1 MSRMSWTLNRPL
13 ADQHTAP
20 SRLWVAKLYYLI
32 FFAAVGAIAPF
43 FNVYL
48 GAQGLTGTQIGII
61 GSLPPIMALLANP
74 FWGAVADRWQIHQ
87 KVLALCTLG
96 AGLISFPFLWI
107 SGFWPILILVVVMV
121 FFRAP
126 APALVDSAVMDI
138 VGRTGASYGRQR
150 LFGSIGFVT
159 VSYGLGQFLTAG
171 NLDAMFW
178 IHGLLLAV
186 GCTLLAL
193 LLPIQRLGQRT
204 NLFAGLKLMHKQAGY
219 SSFLAMNVLMGA
231 GAASFISFIG
241 LRILALGG
249 TEAQVGMAYALNSV
263 TEIPVLFAGAA
274 LLVRFRSSHL
284 IVVGL
289 LGFAAVYCFMA
300 LATSPLWILAA
311 SPVLGLLYGGFW
323 LAVVTYASK
332 SAPVGMSAT
341 GQALVGAAQGGLGWS
356 LGSIIGGILWDGLGG
371 SAVFFAAAS
380 AMVAAAVVYG
390 VGRRRAHGDAGASA

>member
-13 ADQHTAP
+13 AGQHTAP
-20 SRLWVAKLYYLI
+20 SRLWAAKLYYLI
-32 FFAAVGAIAPF
+32 FFTAIGAIAPF
-43 FNVYL
+43 FNIYL
-48 GAQGLTGTQIGII
+48 EIQGLSGTQIGLI

-87 KVLALCTLG
+87 KVLAICTLG
-96 AGLISFPFLWI
+96 AGLISFPFLWV

-150 LFGSIGFVT
+150 LFGSIGFVAA
-159 VSYGLGQFLTAG
+159 SYGLGQVVTAG
-171 NLDAMFW
+171 NLDVIFW
-178 IHGLLLAV
+178 IHGLLLAT
-186 GCTLLAL
+186 GCTLLAFF
-193 LLPIQRLGQRT
+193 LPIQRLSQRM

-249 TEAQVGMAYALNSV
+249 TEAQVGMAYALNSI

-274 LLVRFRSSHL
+274 VLARFRSSHL

-300 LATSPLWILAA
+300 LATSPIWILAG
-311 SPVLGLLYGGFW
+311 SPLLGLLYGGFW

-341 GQALVGAAQGGLGWS
+341 GQALVSAAQAGLGWA
-356 LGSIIGGILWDGLGG
+356 LGSIAGGMLWDGLGG
-371 SAVFFAAAS
+371 SAVFFAAGG
-380 AMVAAAVVYG
+380 AMVAAAAVYAIG
-390 VGRRRAHGDAGASA
+390 HRRVHGTASLPA